1 MRQRGRIGR
10 RGHADANGSIR
21 YTRLLVEDR
30 CGIKVLPKLGLNEIL
45 PHASELSRLVVSV
58 RPTAVQASDTV
69 GSGAH
74 IDQWQLSLSRVIVA
88 LPP

>member
-45 PHASELSRLVVSV
+45 PPASELSRY